1 MAKFLFSQLI
11 IDHILMYKAC
21 LLYILIIYLYTF
33 IYIYVYLKQSKSVHN
48 FFNYPI
54 MLGKARN
61 ISLQIK
67 L

>member
-1 MAKFLFSQLI
+1 MAKSLFSQLI
-11 IDHILMYKAC
+11 IDNILMYKAC
-21 LLYILIIYLYTF
+21 LLYIHILYTF